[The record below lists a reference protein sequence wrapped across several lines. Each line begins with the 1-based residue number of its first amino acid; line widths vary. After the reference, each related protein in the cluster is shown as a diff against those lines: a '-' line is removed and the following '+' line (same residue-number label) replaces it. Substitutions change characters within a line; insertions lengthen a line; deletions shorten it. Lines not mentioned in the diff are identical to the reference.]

1 MARQIDLGDISK
13 LAEDELEELVI
24 FAAKVWTKE
33 VIEKTPVSNYTQ
45 AEIDSMPEFFK
56 VDGETVPLGRAL
68 RERTTGGI
76 LRGNWRQVKISKTRI
91 EIQNNL
97 PYAEPVVYGNNLPPS
112 WRGVYRT
119 RQNPPTIPGYP
130 DILGKEIAAFQIP
143 ARIELIRRRNR

>member
-24 FAAKVWTKE
+24 FAAKVWEGQVK
-33 VIEKTPVSNYTQ
+33 EKTPV
-45 AEIDSMPEFFK
+45 D
-56 VDGETVPLGRAL
+56 
-68 RERTTGGI
+68 TGD
-76 LRGNWRQVKISKTRI
+76 LRGRWRQAKISKTRI

-97 PYAEPVVYGNNLPPS
+97 PYAEPVVYGKNLPPS

-130 DILGKEIAAFQIP
+130 DIWPRRSLHFKSRP
-143 ARIELIRRRNR
+143 ELNL

>member
-13 LAEDELEELVI
+13 LAEDELEELVV
-24 FAAKVWTKE
+24 FAAKVWEGQVK
-33 VIEKTPVSNYTQ
+33 EKTPV
-45 AEIDSMPEFFK
+45 D
-56 VDGETVPLGRAL
+56 
-68 RERTTGGI
+68 TGD
-76 LRGNWRQVKISKTRI
+76 LRGRWRQVKISKTRI

-97 PYAEPVVYGNNLPPS
+97 PYAEPVVYGKNLPPS

-130 DILGKEIAAFQIP
+130 DILAKEIAAFQIP

>member
-13 LAEDELEELVI
+13 LAEAELEELVI

-33 VIEKTPVSNYTQ
+33 VVEKTPVSNYTQ

-56 VDGETVPLGRAL
+56 VDKKTVPLGRAL

-97 PYAEPVVYGNNLPPS
+97 PYAEPVVYGKNLPPS

-130 DILGKEIAAFQIP
+130 DILAKEIAAFQIP